1 MISIVICSR
10 NPDVS
15 TELKQNIAE
24 TIGCEYELVV
34 IDNSSNQYSI
44 FQAYNEGVRRSMGE
58 VLCFMHDDVLF
69 RSSNWGGTIKT
80 HFQENESV
88 GVIGFAGTHFLPDM
102 PMYWDESPLISEYN
116 LTTKRGKTEKCF
128 SVEHF
133 GNHSIVEV
141 VAVDGLC
148 FFMRRILFEKVA
160 FDEKTFSGFHL
171 YDMDICMQ
179 AREAGYKVC
188 VCNNVLVEHFYEF
201 NPDKV
206 GYDLFESNLQKFYDK
221 WSSQLPLAVGLNGM
235 TDGMIF
241 QLNNYVI
248 QKIRLEKS
256 YKGVLC
262 SKAYRIGKTL
272 LNPLKKH
279 KR

>member
-15 TELKQNIAE
+15 TELKQNLAE

-44 FQAYNEGVRRSMGE
+44 FQAYNEGVRRTTGE

-69 RSSNWGGTIKT
+69 RSSNWGDIVNS
-80 HFQENESV
+80 HFQGDESI
-88 GVIGFAGTHFLPDM
+88 GVIGFAGTHFLPDT

-148 FFMRRILFEKVA
+148 FFMRRALFGKVA
-160 FDEKTFSGFHL
+160 FDEDTYQGFHL

-179 AREAGYKVC
+179 VREAGYKVC

-201 NPDKV
+201 NPDKA
-206 GYDLFESNLQKFYDK
+206 GYNLFELNLQKFYDK

-235 TDGMIF
+235 TDGMIS
-241 QLNNYVI
+241 QLNGYVVR
-248 QKIRLEKS
+248 KIKMEAS
-256 YKGVLC
+256 YKGVLR
-262 SKAYRIGKTL
+262 SKAYRIGKAV